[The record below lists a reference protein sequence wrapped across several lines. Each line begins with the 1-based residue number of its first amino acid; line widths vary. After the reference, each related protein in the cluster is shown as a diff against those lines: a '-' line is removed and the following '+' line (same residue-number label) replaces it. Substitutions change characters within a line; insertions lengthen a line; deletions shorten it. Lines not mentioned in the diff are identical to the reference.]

1 LFLRDLTRSK
11 HVSLERAFQNDP
23 KWGAGCSR
31 FALPERLEVVDDD
44 GGASG
49 CPGSSAQPESADLA
63 VSSPREIE
71 LKFAAQRDVGVV
83 QIQDDF
89 ARRTLIRLTYGEARW
104 SQGLA
109 DWIGC
114 HVNALTFFGGVTRQ
128 VVCLRIPVI
137 MNGQTVPS

>member
-1 LFLRDLTRSK
+1 M
-11 HVSLERAFQNDP
+11 
-23 KWGAGCSR
+23 GAP
-31 FALPERLEVVDDD
+31 L
-44 GGASG
+44 GAQVQA
-49 CPGSSAQPESADLA
+49 PNLNLADLA